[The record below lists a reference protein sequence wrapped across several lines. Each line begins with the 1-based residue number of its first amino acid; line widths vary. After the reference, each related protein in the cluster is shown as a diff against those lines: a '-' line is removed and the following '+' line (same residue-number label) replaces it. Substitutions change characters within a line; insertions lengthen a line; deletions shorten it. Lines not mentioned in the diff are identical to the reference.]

1 MLRFKFRDIIKNRY
15 KLEHS
20 FSYGGTNCF
29 RFRDC
34 ENNAPKLTSLFDSCD
49 VILRMN

>member
-1 MLRFKFRDIIKNRY
+1 MLRFKFCDEIANRY
-15 KLEHS
+15 RLEDS

-34 ENNAPKLTSLFDSCD
+34 ENNVPKLTSLFDSCD
-49 VILRMN
+49 VILQMN